1 MSRPRV
7 GRELQAIRRA
17 KIWAA
22 MSCKCLECCRR
33 TKRRG
38 EGKDGLV
45 EGGTRKAEDKK
56 ERGGGGRQ
64 RAVSQLSHVQ
74 IDQMSNVASGPA
86 PAHASSQLQLQPLN

>member
-56 ERGGGGRQ
+56 ERERRETKGGVT
-64 RAVSQLSHVQ
+64 AVTRS
-74 IDQMSNVASGPA
+74 D
-86 PAHASSQLQLQPLN
+86 